1 MNVRLEEIILDY
13 ENDFFRK
20 DFCDNY
26 RNLDK
31 RIHDEFFEIGKSGQV
46 FYKDKIIDYLN
57 NLDSDRDIRIID
69 FKTKDLKNGLLMANY
84 IADEKE
90 LGINT
95 LRTSIWVIEDG
106 DWKLLFHQGTITE
119 MESF

>member
-1 MNVRLEEIILDY
+1 MNIEEIIVKY
-13 ENDFFRK
+13 ENDFFTK
-20 DFCDNY
+20 AFCDDK

-31 RIHDEFFEIGKSGQV
+31 RIHNEFFEIGKSGQL
-46 FYKDKIIDYLN
+46 FDKNTIINYLS
-57 NLDSDRDIRIID
+57 NLDSDRDIDIID
-69 FKTKDLKNGLLMANY
+69 FKTKDLKNGLMMANY

-119 MESF
+119 LDSL